1 MGKKLLIAA
10 MTAVLGLTLAGTASA
25 APLAQ
30 PGYVALGDSY
40 ASGVGTRTYFDTT
53 CDRSV
58 YAYSE
63 LLASR
68 LGLAL
73 NFQACSGAKTSDVL
87 SKQVGALSTSTN
99 YVTISVGGNDI
110 GFSSVIEKCA
120 LPLYD
125 CTGDINKAVGLISST
140 LTGALDNVYTQIHT
154 RAPNAKVVVVGYP
167 RLFNGVACNALARIS
182 TTEEGQINAA
192 ADTLDNAI
200 KARAAAHGFTFED
213 VRTAFTGHAV
223 CDKVEWLNGLSNP
236 VSESYH
242 PNRDGHV
249 AFANLLQPL
258 L

>member
-1 MGKKLLIAA
+1 MGNKLLIAA
-10 MTAVLGLTLAGTASA
+10 MAAVFGLTLAGTASA
-25 APLAQ
+25 ATQ

-58 YAYSE
+58 YAYAE

-87 SKQVGALSTSTN
+87 SKQVGALSTSTS

-110 GFSSVIEKCA
+110 GFSSVLEKCA
-120 LPLYD
+120 LPFYD
-125 CTGDINKAVGLISST
+125 CTGDIDKAVGLIQSS
-140 LTGALDNVYTQIHT
+140 LVGALDSVYTQIHN

-167 RLFNGVACNALARIS
+167 HLFNGVACNALARIS
-182 TTEEGQINAA
+182 PTEEGQLNAA

-200 KARAAAHGFTFED
+200 KGRAAAHGFTFED
-213 VRTAFTGHAV
+213 VRGPFTGHAV

>member
-10 MTAVLGLTLAGTASA
+10 VAAVIGVVTAAGPASA
-25 APLAQ
+25 ATQ

-40 ASGVGTRTYFDTT
+40 ASGVGTRTYFDTS

-73 NFQACSGAKTSDVL
+73 NLQACSGAKTSDVL
-87 SKQVGALSTSTN
+87 ANQVAALSASTQ

-110 GFSSVIEKCA
+110 GFSGVIEKCA
-120 LPLYD
+120 LPLYN
-125 CTGDINKAVGLISST
+125 CTGDITKAEALITST
-140 LTGALDNVYTQIHT
+140 LPGALDNVYTQIHT

-167 RLFNGVACNALARIS
+167 RLFNGVECNVLARLS
-182 TTEEGQINAA
+182 PTEQGQLNAG
-192 ADTLDNAI
+192 ADQLDTAI
-200 KARAAAHGFTFED
+200 KARAVAHGFTFLD
-213 VRTAFTGHAV
+213 PRSAFTGHAV
-223 CDKVEWLNGLSNP
+223 CDSVEWLNGLSNP

-249 AFANLLQPL
+249 AFADLLQPL

>member
-1 MGKKLLIAA
+1 MGKKLLLAA
-10 MTAVLGLTLAGTASA
+10 LTAMLGLTLAGTASA
-25 APLAQ
+25 AAQ

-73 NFQACSGAKTSDVL
+73 NFQACSGAKTADVL
-87 SKQVGALSTSTN
+87 NKQVGALSTSTK

-110 GFSSVIEKCA
+110 GFSGVIEKCA
-120 LPLYD
+120 LPFYN
-125 CTGDINKAVGLISST
+125 CTSDIDKAEALITST
-140 LTGALDNVYTQIHT
+140 LPGALDNVYTQIHN

-167 RLFNGVACNALARIS
+167 HLFNGEECNLLARLS
-182 TTEEGQINAA
+182 PTEQGQLNAG
-192 ADTLDNAI
+192 ADQLDNAI
-200 KARAAAHGFTFED
+200 KARAVAHGFTFSD
-213 VRTAFTGHAV
+213 VRSAFTGHAV
-223 CDKVEWLNGLSNP
+223 CDNVEWLNGLSNP
-236 VSESYH
+236 TTESYH

>member
-1 MGKKLLIAA
+1 MGKKLLLAA
-10 MTAVLGLTLAGTASA
+10 LTAMLGITLAGTASA
-25 APLAQ
+25 ATQ

-40 ASGVGTRTYFDTT
+40 ASGVGTRTYYDTS

-73 NFQACSGAKTSDVL
+73 NLQACSGAKTTDVI
-87 SKQVGALSTSTN
+87 SKQVGALSASTQF
-99 YVTISVGGNDI
+99 VTISVGGNDI
-110 GFSSVIEKCA
+110 GFSGVIEKCA
-120 LPLYD
+120 LPFYN
-125 CTGDINKAVGLISST
+125 CTPDITKAEAIISST
-140 LTGALDNVYTQIHT
+140 LPGSLDAVYTQIRD

-167 RLFNGVACNALARIS
+167 HLFNGVECNLLARLS
-182 TTEEGQINAA
+182 PTEQGQLNAG
-192 ADTLDNAI
+192 ADQLDNAI
-200 KARAAAHGFTFED
+200 KARAVAHGFTFLD
-213 VRTAFTGHAV
+213 VRGPFTGHAV
-223 CDKVEWLNGLSNP
+223 CDSVEWLNGLSNP
-236 VSESYH
+236 TSESYH

>member
-1 MGKKLLIAA
+1 MGKKLLLAA
-10 MTAVLGLTLAGTASA
+10 LTAMLGLTLAGTASA
-25 APLAQ
+25 VTQ

-40 ASGVGTRTYFDTT
+40 ASGVGTRAYIDDA
-53 CDRSV
+53 CKRSS
-58 YAYSE
+58 YAYAE
-63 LLASR
+63 LLAGR

-73 NFQACSGAKTSDVL
+73 NFQACSGAKTGDVL

-99 YVTISVGGNDI
+99 FVTLSVGGNDI
-110 GFSSVIEKCA
+110 GFSGVIEKCA
-120 LPLYD
+120 LPFYN
-125 CTGDINKAVGLISST
+125 CTNDINKALALISST
-140 LTGALDNVYTQIHT
+140 LNGALDNLYTQIHT

-167 RLFNGVACNALARIS
+167 HLFNGDECNLLARIS
-182 TTEEGQINAA
+182 STEQGQLNAG
-192 ADTLDNAI
+192 ADQLDNAI

-223 CDKVEWLNGLSNP
+223 CDQVEWLNGLSNP
-236 VSESYH
+236 TTESYH